1 VAATRR
7 ARDGC
12 EPVSTPP
19 GEEAR
24 ATRVLADRYELQG
37 LIGRGGMAEVHRAVD
52 RELGRTVAVKLL
64 PAEHR
69 GDAEYGGRLRDE
81 ARAAASID
89 HPNVVAV
96 HDVGF
101 ADGGEVF
108 VVMECV
114 AGRTLRDD
122 LQRRGRLPA
131 TEAAAVLVPVC
142 EALAAAH
149 DRGIVHRDV
158 NPGNVMRCS
167 DGTVKLMD
175 FGIARVADVEGFTGT
190 GVVMGTAAYLSPEQV
205 RCDPLDGRSDVY
217 AVGCTL
223 YELVTGQVPFRG
235 PSSVEV
241 ASQRLREPP
250 VPPRELDRDLSPEFE
265 AVVLRALA
273 LEPAR
278 RQHDARE
285 LADDLR
291 RLAAPDP
298 AGRTELITA
307 PPGERTVPTHRPG
320 DPPAGRDT
328 AALTGPDPGE
338 REPWSAV
345 RRLGIALV
353 VLAVLVLAGAAV
365 VLLAR

>member
-1 VAATRR
+1 MSA
-7 ARDGC
+7 
-12 EPVSTPP
+12 P
-19 GEEAR
+19 GPA
-24 ATRVLADRYELQG
+24 RVLQGRYELRE

-52 RELGRTVAVKLL
+52 LELGRAVAVKLL

-69 GDAEYGGRLRDE
+69 GDAEFGGRLRDE
-81 ARAAASID
+81 ARAAAAID

-114 AGRTLRDD
+114 HGRTLRQE
-122 LQRRGRLPA
+122 LQARGRLDPGEA
-131 TEAAAVLVPVC
+131 TAVLGPVC
-142 EALAAAH
+142 DALAAAH

-158 NPGNVMRCS
+158 NPGNIMRCH

-223 YELVTGQVPFRG
+223 YELLTGQTPFRG

-250 VPPRELDRDLSPEFE
+250 IPPRQVRPDLSPDLD

-273 LEPAR
+273 LEPAMR
-278 RQHDARE
+278 HHDARE

-291 RLAAPDP
+291 RFATAD
-298 AGRTELITA
+298 ATARTEVLA
-307 PPGERTVPTHRPG
+307 SARSGGSGGGGGAVPATRPQ
-320 DPPAGRDT
+320 DVPDE
-328 AALTGPDPGE
+328 GPDPGE
-338 REPWSAV
+338 RNPWSWV
-345 RRLGIALV
+345 RVLGLALV
-353 VLAVLVLAGAAV
+353 VLAVLVLAVAG
-365 VLLAR
+365 VLLAMR

>member
-1 VAATRR
+1 VNAPAPRL
-7 ARDGC
+7 
-12 EPVSTPP
+12 
-19 GEEAR
+19 
-24 ATRVLADRYELQG
+24 LAQRYELQG
-37 LIGRGGMAEVHRAVD
+37 LIGRGGMAEVHRARD

-89 HPNVVAV
+89 HPHVVAV

-101 ADGGEVF
+101 TDDGEVF

-114 AGRTLRDD
+114 VGRTLRQELDD
-122 LQRRGRLPA
+122 RKRLPPD
-131 TEAAAVLVPVC
+131 EAAAVLVPVC

-158 NPGNVMRCS
+158 NPGNVMRCD

-205 RCDPLDGRSDVY
+205 RCEPLDGRSDVY

-223 YELVTGQVPFRG
+223 YELLTGETPFRG

-241 ASQRLREPP
+241 ASQRLRESPL
-250 VPPRELDRDLSPEFE
+250 PPRELDRDLSPDLE
-265 AVVLRALA
+265 AVVLRAMA
-273 LEPAR
+273 LEPAMR
-278 RQHDARE
+278 HRDARE

-291 RLAAPDP
+291 RFAAPDP
-298 AGRTELITA
+298 SLRTDVITTRRPRDGDA
-307 PPGERTVPTHRPG
+307 TVPTRPG
-320 DPPAGRDT
+320 GAARGPAVT
-328 AALTGPDPGE
+328 ADMGPDPGE
-338 REPWSAV
+338 TEPWSAV

-365 VLLAR
+365 VLFTR

>member
-1 VAATRR
+1 MSAPHQ
-7 ARDGC
+7 ARGQ
-12 EPVSTPP
+12 
-19 GEEAR
+19 
-24 ATRVLADRYELQG
+24 TRVLKDRYELRE

-52 RELGRTVAVKLL
+52 LELGRTVAVKLL

-69 GDAEYGGRLRDE
+69 GDAEFGGRLRDE
-81 ARAAASID
+81 ARAAASIH
-89 HPNVVAV
+89 HPAVVAV

-101 ADGGEVF
+101 AGGDSGEVF

-114 AGRTLRDD
+114 DGRTLRQE
-122 LQRRGRLPA
+122 LQARGRLDPG
-131 TEAAAVLVPVC
+131 EAAAVLVPVC

-158 NPGNVMRCS
+158 NPGNIMRCH
-167 DGTVKLMD
+167 DGPVKLMD

-205 RCDPLDGRSDVY
+205 RCEPLDGRSDLY

-223 YELVTGQVPFRG
+223 YELLTGQPPFRG
-235 PSSVEV
+235 PSSVET

-250 VPPRELDRDLSPEFE
+250 VPPRQIVRDLSPDLD

-273 LEPAR
+273 LEPAMR
-278 RQHDARE
+278 HHDARE

-291 RLAAPDP
+291 RFAAADP
-298 AGRTELITA
+298 VARTEVM
-307 PPGERTVPTHRPG
+307 PGQRGSGGGTGGGGSRGGGPVAATRPQDVP
-320 DPPAGRDT
+320 D
-328 AALTGPDPGE
+328 TGPDAGE
-338 REPWSAV
+338 RNPWSAIRV
-345 RRLGIALV
+345 LGISLV

-365 VLLAR
+365 LLALR

>member
-1 VAATRR
+1 VSASTDGT
-7 ARDGC
+7 ARI
-12 EPVSTPP
+12 
-19 GEEAR
+19 
-24 ATRVLADRYELQG
+24 LADRYELRG
-37 LIGRGGMAEVHRAVD
+37 VIGRGGMAEVHRAVD

-69 GDAEYGGRLRDE
+69 GDAEYGARLRDE
-81 ARAAASID
+81 ARAAAVID
-89 HPNVVAV
+89 HPHVVAV

-101 ADGGEVF
+101 TDDGEVF

-114 AGRTLRDD
+114 EGRTLRQELGD
-122 LQRRGRLPA
+122 RKKLPA
-131 TEAAAVLVPVC
+131 DEAAAVLVPVC

-158 NPGNVMRCS
+158 NPGTVMRCA

-205 RCDPLDGRSDVY
+205 RCEPLDGRSDLY

-223 YELVTGQVPFRG
+223 YELLTGEVPFRG

-241 ASQRLREPP
+241 ASQRLRESP
-250 VPPRELDRDLSPEFE
+250 VPPRELERDLSADLD

-273 LEPAR
+273 LEPAMR
-278 RQHDARE
+278 HHDARE

-291 RLAAPDP
+291 RFTAPDP
-298 AGRTELITA
+298 AVRTDVVTTRR
-307 PPGERTVPTHRPG
+307 GGDGDRTTPTHRP
-320 DPPAGRDT
+320 PAARSGT
-328 AALTGPDPGE
+328 ARTDALSGPDPGE
-338 REPWSAV
+338 HEPWSAV
-345 RRLGIALV
+345 RRLGITLV
-353 VLAVLVLAGAAV
+353 VLAVLVLAGAIV

>member
-1 VAATRR
+1 MSASGAA
-7 ARDGC
+7 AG
-12 EPVSTPP
+12 P
-19 GEEAR
+19 
-24 ATRVLADRYELQG
+24 VLADRYELRG
-37 LIGRGGMAEVHRAVD
+37 LIGRGGMAEVHRALD

-81 ARAAASID
+81 ARAAAVID
-89 HPNVVAV
+89 HPHVVAV

-101 ADGGEVF
+101 AEGGEVF
-108 VVMECV
+108 VVMEYV
-114 AGRTLRDD
+114 QGRTLRDELRD
-122 LQRRGRLPA
+122 RGRLSPDEA
-131 TEAAAVLVPVC
+131 TSVLVPVC

-158 NPGNVMRCS
+158 NPGNVMRCQ

-175 FGIARVADVEGFTGT
+175 FGIAQVADVEGFTGT

-205 RCDPLDGRSDVY
+205 RCEPLDGRSDVY

-223 YELVTGQVPFRG
+223 YELLTGETPFRG

-241 ASQRLREPP
+241 ASQRLRESP
-250 VPPRELDRDLSPEFE
+250 VPPREHVPALSPDLD

-273 LEPAR
+273 LEPAMR
-278 RQHDARE
+278 HHDARE

-291 RLAAPDP
+291 RFAAPDP
-298 AGRTELITA
+298 VRRTEVITRPA
-307 PPGERTVPTHRPG
+307 PDTPARRRPPGTRPQDVPHE
-320 DPPAGRDT
+320 
-328 AALTGPDPGE
+328 GPDPGE
-338 REPWSAV
+338 TEPWSAV

-353 VLAVLVLAGAAV
+353 VLAVLVLVGAG
-365 VLLAR
+365 VLLALR

>member
-1 VAATRR
+1 
-7 ARDGC
+7 
-12 EPVSTPP
+12 VSADV
-19 GEEAR
+19 GEDAGT
-24 ATRVLADRYELQG
+24 ARVLGNRYELQG

-64 PAEHR
+64 PAELR

-81 ARAAASID
+81 ARAAAVID
-89 HPNVVAV
+89 HPHVVAV

-101 ADGGEVF
+101 SGGSEVF

-114 AGRTLRDD
+114 EGRTLRDE
-122 LQRRGRLPA
+122 LRERGRFEPDQ
-131 TEAAAVLVPVC
+131 AAAVLVPVC

-175 FGIARVADVEGFTGT
+175 FGIAQVADVEGFTGT

-205 RCDPLDGRSDVY
+205 RCEPLDGRSDVY

-223 YELVTGQVPFRG
+223 YELLTGRTPFQG

-241 ASQRLREPP
+241 ASQRLRESP
-250 VPPRELDRDLSPEFE
+250 VPPRQYVRDISPDLDAL
-265 AVVLRALA
+265 VLRAMA
-273 LEPAR
+273 LEPAMR
-278 RQHDARE
+278 HHDARE

-291 RLAAPDP
+291 RFAAPDP
-298 AGRTELITA
+298 TVRTDVITTRDRGPGSSGGGGGGGGRAGLPATRPQDVPDEGPSA
-307 PPGERTVPTHRPG
+307 GEH
-320 DPPAGRDT
+320 
-328 AALTGPDPGE
+328 
-338 REPWSAV
+338 EPWSAV
-345 RRLGIALV
+345 RRIGITLV
-353 VLAVLVLAGAAV
+353 VLAVLVLVGAGFL
-365 VLLAR
+365 LLAR